1 MPSKIVNLRD
11 GGFFAPME
19 SLLQSRDVLKVDVV
33 KNFLNW
39 LVDLLG
45 VANSNGALENANT
58 LRILANNGVNV
69 LGLPKAIL
77 LEPELELMIQ
87 HGDERHWLLTAPP
100 AERKEVQNVLGLEN
114 LARALWVGCK
124 EAIQGRCGTLV
135 KLGTISNLIKKHF
148 YG

>member
-69 LGLPKAIL
+69 LRLPKAVL
-77 LEPELELMIQ
+77 LKPELQFMVQ
-87 HGDERHWLLTAPP
+87 HGNEGDWLLTTPP
-100 AERKEVQNVLGLEN
+100 AKGEEVQNVLSL
-114 LARALWVGCK
+114 
-124 EAIQGRCGTLV
+124 
-135 KLGTISNLIKKHF
+135 
-148 YG
+148 